1 MRALLPLA
9 AVENGSENRPWAG
22 STAEL
27 AGDDCDEEKEGGG
40 DALGRRGGGV
50 RTCPSPS
57 ALGFFF
63 FRSGRVGVRRGK
75 APVPGK
81 GENCGGKSDG
91 LAQAPIRGSCPAKL
105 LARGAC
111 QCRDPRLR
119 PSQAFSLFSSHYR
132 RERLSEFIQSFDPSL
147 FHFFV
152 LGFLFFFFEKKNKN
166 YTRFY
171 QAMECRTV
179 RNSAHADQQMRPES
193 EGPHGAD

>member
-1 MRALLPLA
+1 MIAMR
-9 AVENGSENRPWAG
+9 
-22 STAEL
+22 
-27 AGDDCDEEKEGGG
+27 K
-40 DALGRRGGGV
+40 RRGGGCV
-50 RTCPSPS
+50 GPSRRRRAHLPFPFC
-57 ALGFFF
+57 AGLLF

-119 PSQAFSLFSSHYR
+119 PSQAFSLFSLHYR

-152 LGFLFFFFEKKNKN
+152 LGFLFFFF
-166 YTRFY
+166 F
-171 QAMECRTV
+171 
-179 RNSAHADQQMRPES
+179 
-193 EGPHGAD
+193 

>member
-1 MRALLPLA
+1 MIAMR
-9 AVENGSENRPWAG
+9 
-22 STAEL
+22 
-27 AGDDCDEEKEGGG
+27 K
-40 DALGRRGGGV
+40 RRGGGCV
-50 RTCPSPS
+50 GPSRRRRAHLPFPFC
-57 ALGFFF
+57 AGLLF

-119 PSQAFSLFSSHYR
+119 PSQAFSLFSLHYR

-152 LGFLFFFFEKKNKN
+152 LGFLFFFLKKRTKITLDSIRQWNVAQSG
-166 YTRFY
+166 TRHTLISRCVPRARGHMGLTEY
-171 QAMECRTV
+171 G
-179 RNSAHADQQMRPES
+179 SD
-193 EGPHGAD
+193 

>member
-63 FRSGRVGVRRGK
+63 FALAELGLGGGRPQFPARVKTVVGNRMVWPKRQSGEA
-75 APVPGK
+75 APP
-81 GENCGGKSDG
+81 
-91 LAQAPIRGSCPAKL
+91 SC
-105 LARGAC
+105 
-111 QCRDPRLR
+111 
-119 PSQAFSLFSSHYR
+119 
-132 RERLSEFIQSFDPSL
+132 
-147 FHFFV
+147 
-152 LGFLFFFFEKKNKN
+152 
-166 YTRFY
+166 
-171 QAMECRTV
+171 
-179 RNSAHADQQMRPES
+179 
-193 EGPHGAD
+193 